1 MTWLVFSLFSLASFV
16 VYDLAG
22 RYLATKSENPRA
34 FAAILNLCIA
44 LLSPIIFLIDQTVPT
59 QFNPKMLVFTV
70 IGLTL
75 WAFMGRFEYYAK
87 KHTEASVLAIT
98 AKIAPVITFI
108 LGVVFLK
115 ESFTLAKVGGITLI
129 IIANLLLYL
138 GQKREAV
145 ISKEGMKYTGILVV
159 ILSFAWIFDAINVRN
174 WGVGT
179 FAFLS
184 YFSPFVLCAFFP
196 PLKIKEIRRELAL
209 TPWWQ
214 FLTLS
219 IFGLAGY
226 ANLLKAYTLGEASSV
241 TPIIT
246 STTPFVV
253 LFGIILLGERDHLA
267 RKLLASALALI
278 AIYLMR

>member
-1 MTWLVFSLFSLASFV
+1 MFSLLSLASFV

-34 FAAILNLCIA
+34 FAAILNLCVA
-44 LLSPIIFLIDQTVPT
+44 LMSPVIFLVDSTPPNQL
-59 QFNPKMLVFTV
+59 NPKMLILAI

-75 WAFMGRFEYYAK
+75 WALMGRFEYYAK
-87 KHTEASVLAIT
+87 KYTEASVLAIT

-115 ESFTLAKVGGITLI
+115 ESFTLAKVIGIVLI
-129 IIANLLLYL
+129 IFANLLLYL
-138 GQKREAV
+138 GQKTNAV
-145 ISKEGMKYTGILVV
+145 ISPMGKKYTGIIVA
-159 ILSFAWIFDAINVRN
+159 ILSFAWLFDAINVRN

-184 YFSPFVLCAFFP
+184 YFAPFLLCAFFP
-196 PLKIKEIRRELAL
+196 PLKLKEIKDELNL

-214 FLTLS
+214 FLTLG
-219 IFGLAGY
+219 IFGLSGY

-253 LFGIILLGERDHLA
+253 LFGVILLGERDNLV
-267 RKLLASALALI
+267 RKLIASLLALV